1 LELVLARS
9 ASMTASVASSLFDV
23 EDVTYLTANGEPLVA
38 TLYRPAVRAPAA
50 AVVSVHGGRWCA
62 ETRMTNAV
70 IDRALA
76 EAGIVVMAIDFR
88 LPPTARYPGPVADIN
103 FAIRWLKGHAA
114 SYGIPATK
122 VGGIGTSSGGHQLLL
137 NALKP
142 AFADYV
148 SWESGGDN
156 DASLAFAVAC
166 WPVLDPLVR
175 YRYAIER
182 QMTLHVTSHEA
193 YWADT
198 AAMTA
203 GSPQRIVEEGEATHL
218 PPLLIIQG
226 TGDSVLPAD
235 MADRFTAAYSAAGGV
250 IELAKFSGEPHTFI
264 TKSPDSEA
272 ARAAIQ
278 RIIAFVNARNGT

>member
-1 LELVLARS
+1 
-9 ASMTASVASSLFDV
+9 MTASVATSPFDV
-23 EDVTYLTANGEPLVA
+23 EDVTYLTANGEPLGA
-38 TLYRPAVRAPAA
+38 TLYRPIECAPAA

-76 EAGIVVMAIDFR
+76 EAGVVVMAIDFR

-114 SYGIPATK
+114 DYGIPATK

-142 AFADYV
+142 TFADYA
-148 SWESGGDN
+148 SWELGGDN
-156 DASLAFAVAC
+156 DASMAFAVAC

-198 AAMTA
+198 AAMKA
-203 GSPQRIVEEGEATHL
+203 GSPQRIVEDGEATHL

-235 MADRFTAAYSAAGGV
+235 MADRFTAAYSAAGGIV
-250 IELAKFSGEPHTFI
+250 ELAKFIDQPHTFI
-264 TKSPDSEA
+264 TKSPHSEA

-278 RIIAFVNARNGT
+278 RITGFVYARNGA